1 MNCKVNQMKYSRP
14 LKRKFMTAGNKNLLL
29 YLILFSFL
37 ISCKS
42 KVEPPEPYGALPSE
56 RQLKWHEME
65 FYGFL
70 HFTVNTFTDKEWGY
84 GDEDPAIFNPVDFDA
99 DQIVSTA
106 RDAGMNGL
114 ILTCKHHDGF
124 CLWPSKYTE
133 HSVKNS
139 PWKDGKGD
147 VVREISDACKKY
159 GLKFGVYLSPWD
171 RNHKDYGTPE
181 YIAYSRNQM
190 KELLTEYGPVYEVW
204 FDGANGGTGYYGGAK
219 EERKI
224 DRSSYYDWDS
234 TWKLV
239 RKLQPD
245 ACMFSDVGPDVRWIG
260 NERGIANDTCWATL
274 TPEGRDGKKPGPGI
288 SNYRLNPAGT
298 RNGKYWI
305 PGECDVSIRPGWFY
319 HQSQDS
325 MVRSPE
331 NLVDLYFKSIGRG
344 ANFLLNI
351 PPDKRGVIHEN
362 DVKALKGFRETIDR
376 MFAKDLTV
384 GAKVSAS
391 NVRGGS
397 GEYNP
402 ANVADGNRNTYWSCD
417 DTVKKAEIILEFD
430 EPVSFN
436 IVSLREYLP
445 LGQRIYGWTLD
456 SWKNGKWETFAQGAS
471 IGNRRLW
478 RGENHK
484 TTKVR
489 LRITNAPVC
498 PAVSEFGLYLNE
510 K

>member
-1 MNCKVNQMKYSRP
+1 MENSKVRSHYLSI
-14 LKRKFMTAGNKNLLL
+14 TGNKNLLL

-42 KVEPPEPYGALPSE
+42 KVEPPEPYGTLPSE

-181 YIAYSRNQM
+181 YIEYYRNQM

-224 DRSSYYDWDS
+224 DRSSYYDCHS

-260 NERGIANDTCWATL
+260 NERGIASDTCWATL

-344 ANFLLNI
+344 ANFLLNL
-351 PPDKRGVIHEN
+351 PPDKRGLIYEN

-445 LGQRIYGWTLD
+445 LGQRIYGWALD

-478 RGENHK
+478 RGDIQN
-484 TTKVR
+484 TYKVR
-489 LRITNAPVC
+489 FRITDAPVC

>member
-1 MNCKVNQMKYSRP
+1 MNNPKVRRRY
-14 LKRKFMTAGNKNLLL
+14 LTITGNENVLL
-29 YLILFSFL
+29 YLILLSFL
-37 ISCKS
+37 ISCQS
-42 KVEPPEPYGALPSE
+42 KVEPPLPYGAIPSE

-106 RDAGMNGL
+106 RDAGMKGL

-147 VVREISDACKKY
+147 VVREISDACKEY

-181 YIAYSRNQM
+181 YIEYYRNQM

-224 DRSSYYDWDS
+224 DRSTYYDWDS
-234 TWKLV
+234 TWKIV

-274 TPEGRDGKKPGPGI
+274 TPEGIDGRKPGPGS
-288 SNYRLNPAGT
+288 SNYRKNTKGI

-319 HQSQDS
+319 HKSQDS

-331 NLVDLYFKSIGRG
+331 NLVDLFFKSIGRG
-344 ANFLLNI
+344 ANFLLNL
-351 PPDKRGVIHEN
+351 PPDKRGLIHEN
-362 DVKALKGFRETIDR
+362 DVKSLKEFKKTIDR
-376 MFAKDLTV
+376 IFAKDLAAE
-384 GAKVSAS
+384 AKVLAS
-391 NVRGGS
+391 NVRGES
-397 GEYNP
+397 REYDP
-402 ANVADGNRNTYWSCD
+402 LNVIDGNGNTFWSCD
-417 DTVKKAEIILEFD
+417 DSVTKSHIILEFD
-430 EPVSFN
+430 KPVTFN
-436 IVSLREYLP
+436 VVSLREYLP
-445 LGQRIYGWTLD
+445 LGQRIYGWALD
-456 SWKNGKWETFAQGAS
+456 SWHNGEWNTFAQGAS

-478 RGENHK
+478 RGDIQI
-484 TTKVR
+484 TDKVR
-489 LRITNAPVC
+489 FRITDAPVC